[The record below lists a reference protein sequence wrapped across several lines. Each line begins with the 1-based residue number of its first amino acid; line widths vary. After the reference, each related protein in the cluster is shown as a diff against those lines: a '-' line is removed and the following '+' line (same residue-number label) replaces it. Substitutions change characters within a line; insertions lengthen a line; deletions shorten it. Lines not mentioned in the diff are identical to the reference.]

1 MRFPMVAL
9 LGVLSGVPASGEV
22 PDKQAVQ
29 KPAKKAVTVYIEGD
43 TSTIPPKMRH
53 FQGGAFLERNQ
64 ASSADASVW
73 PNAVRANRVRRLLPS
88 GRPSVR
94 NLVCPFQ
101 VTAGGLREGHSWS
114 LVKWPVYNTSRP
126 PLTGKP
132 VLQRHR
138 DGREQGWPNH

>member
-29 KPAKKAVTVYIEGD
+29 KPAKKAVTIYIEGD

-64 ASSADASVW
+64 ASSADASAW
-73 PNAVRANRVRRLLPS
+73 PSAVQANRVPRLLPS
-88 GRPSVR
+88 ARQSGELSRGGSNRNADYGHFYECGVR
-94 NLVCPFQ
+94 
-101 VTAGGLREGHSWS
+101 R
-114 LVKWPVYNTSRP
+114 
-126 PLTGKP
+126 
-132 VLQRHR
+132 
-138 DGREQGWPNH
+138 